1 MALKVLIVEDNFI
14 EASSL
19 EISLTEAGH
28 KVCAIALSVDE
39 ALRYI
44 RTMQPDIVLVDIYLK
59 GELTGI
65 NLGYTLDKLNIPF
78 IYLSANS
85 DPATFS
91 EAVLTKPYGFLTKPF
106 REREILVALNIAI
119 YRSQK
124 NKELVSMQEQRLEKL
139 LSNIKSKECSHE
151 ERLLSL
157 IRALTSF
164 LPFEWVVINT
174 DHSKRRTGLIHMFQ
188 RVGFENYQRKEESE
202 IIESAENDQV
212 ELNELRTFI
221 ADFDDPQFWNEDEL
235 ETKSLQTGGTRKLK
249 KSLKHRSRL
258 WFPLQK
264 GLSQKMSLTFYCD
277 ENQSYNSEH
286 LRLLA
291 AKKGLLTDILAK
303 TGELGMSEMQATS
316 PKVQVIA
323 DRLPKPKFEGIIG
336 NSSKLLEALDKVT
349 QIAPFDNTALILGE
363 TGTGKEGI
371 VRAIHSLSPRRFQ
384 PLIKVNCAAIPFPLA
399 ESELFGHE
407 KGAFTGA
414 AERRIGK
421 FELAHG
427 GTLFLDEIGELPL
440 EIQSKLLRALQEKEI
455 ERIGGKETIKI
466 NTRIVVATNRDL
478 LSLVSE
484 GKFRMDLYY
493 RINVFPITLPP
504 LRERKED
511 IALLADHFLQ
521 IAGASVGKNSI
532 AISSAA
538 LKQLYNYS
546 WPGNIRELQ
555 NLIERHVLQARSN
568 TIDRFEMPDQT
579 PGTSANLNALPEA
592 GSFHDMDREYIL
604 AVLKKT
610 NGKISGAGGAAELL
624 KLPPTTLNSKMKRLG
639 IRKSF

>member
-1 MALKVLIVEDNFI
+1 MALKVLIVEDNFV

-19 EISLTEAGH
+19 EISLTQAGH
-28 KVCAIALSVDE
+28 NVCAIAFSVDE
-39 ALRYI
+39 ASRCV

-59 GELTGI
+59 GDLTGI
-65 NLGYTLDKLNIPF
+65 NLGYILDKLNIPF

-85 DPATFS
+85 DPTTFS

-119 YRSQK
+119 YRFKK
-124 NKELVSMQEQRLEKL
+124 NKELVSMQEQRLEEFL
-139 LSNIKSKECSHE
+139 TNVNLKECSHE

-164 LPFEWVVINT
+164 LPFELIVINT
-174 DHSKRRTGLIHMFQ
+174 DHNKRRDGLIHIFQ
-188 RVGFENYQRKEESE
+188 RVSFDSYERKEESNF
-202 IIESAENDQV
+202 IESSDHGHEILKQV
-212 ELNELRTFI
+212 RTFS
-221 ADFDDPQFWNEDEL
+221 ADFDEPQFWNEGEL
-235 ETKSLQTGGTRKLK
+235 ARPFRPEENGELM

-258 WFPLQK
+258 WLPLQK
-264 GLSQKMSLTFYCD
+264 DSLKKMSLTFYCVA
-277 ENQSYNSEH
+277 NQTYNPEH
-286 LRLLA
+286 LRLLTRQ
-291 AKKGLLTDILAK
+291 KSILTDIVGK
-303 TGELGMSEMQATS
+303 IGELGLSDKQIAS
-316 PKVQVIA
+316 PKDQVTTG
-323 DRLPKPKFEGIIG
+323 RLPKPKFEGIIG

-371 VRAIHSLSPRRFQ
+371 VRAIHALSPRRFQ
-384 PLIKVNCAAIPFPLA
+384 PLIKVNCAAIPFHLA

-414 AERRIGK
+414 IEKRIGK

-478 LSLVSE
+478 LSLISE

-511 IALLADHFLQ
+511 IALLANHFLK
-521 IAGASVGKNSI
+521 IAGASIGKNAI
-532 AISSAA
+532 AISSVA
-538 LKQLYNYS
+538 LEQLYNYY

-555 NLIERHVLQARSN
+555 NLIERHVLQTRSN
-568 TIDRFEMPDQT
+568 MISNFEMPNQT
-579 PGTSANLNALPEA
+579 LGSNANLGALPEA

-604 AVLKKT
+604 AALRKT
-610 NGKISGAGGAAELL
+610 NGKISGVGGAAELL
-624 KLPPTTLNSKMKRLG
+624 KLAPTTLNSKMKRLG